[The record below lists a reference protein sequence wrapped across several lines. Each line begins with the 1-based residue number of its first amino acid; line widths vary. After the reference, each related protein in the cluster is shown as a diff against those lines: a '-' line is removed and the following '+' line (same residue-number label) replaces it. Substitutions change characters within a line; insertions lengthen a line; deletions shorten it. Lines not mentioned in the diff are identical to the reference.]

1 VTYFLSVIMVFRAA
15 SWLGYA
21 LSRKFIFHIFIT

>member
-1 VTYFLSVIMVFRAA
+1 MMVFRAA
-15 SWLGYA
+15 SWLGNT